1 MPFRGWNG
9 TNDALYATDFDFSD
23 SDELYIFQPSSE
35 VYKLLANEGEG
46 VACQVT
52 DIPQLRST
60 VQDLGATTATT
71 SAQNSGTPTIM
82 NRATLTSS
90 GELWDSEEIRI
101 GDRVHFETG
110 TGTWVTRT
118 VDGID
123 FAASARADGK
133 NALISILLVIV
144 LNIFNI
150 LF

>member
-23 SDELYIFQPSSE
+23 SDEIYIFQPSSDA
-35 VYKLLANEGEG
+35 YKLLANEGSG

-60 VQDLGATTATT
+60 AQSQGATTVTT
-71 SAQNSGTPTIM
+71 SAGNSDTPTIM
-82 NRATLTSS
+82 NRATLTSG

-101 GDRVHFETG
+101 GDRVHFMTG

-118 VDGID
+118 VDGIV
-123 FAASARADGK
+123 FAASARVDGK
-133 NALISILLVIV
+133 
-144 LNIFNI
+144 
-150 LF
+150 